1 MIGATTAA
9 VTDAVIPKK
18 IEPNPANNGSLAGS
32 GDGATFTAAY
42 ESIETESLHVKISS
56 KDGDVVELDWEH
68 REETFAGVTF
78 SGGPARPGQKASAGD
93 AAKLAGAN
101 SEAAQPSATG
111 ADATSPDARLQQL
124 SRLRDWAAQV
134 AEEVR
139 KQQKRILEETLKQ
152 SGKFMPGSD
161 GRFIVIYGAPD
172 AAGNANGASADAEK
186 GIPEYWNAENT
197 SDRIVKFATQ
207 MAEIAGK
214 DSDFAKTIIKAVA
227 DGFDQAN
234 AMTGP
239 MPGAAGELNKKTR
252 ELTFAKLSK
261 WLDDRKSM
269 GYNQVA
275 RTEEIPNPD
284 TTHGSENHEQ

>member
-1 MIGATTAA
+1 MIGGATKAA
-9 VTDAVIPKK
+9 VPDAVIPKF
-18 IEPNPANNGSLAGS
+18 ESNPAKGESPAGI
-32 GDGATFTAAY
+32 GGGATFTAAY
-42 ESIETESLHVKISS
+42 ASIETESLHLKIAS

-68 REETFAGVTF
+68 REETYAGVTF
-78 SGGPARPGQKASAGD
+78 TDGAARPGLPASTGD
-93 AAKLAGAN
+93 VSEVAGAN
-101 SEAAQPSATG
+101 AEAAEPSATG
-111 ADATSPDARLQQL
+111 ADATDADARLLQL
-124 SRLRDWAAQV
+124 SRLREWAAKV

-152 SGKFMPGSD
+152 SGKFMPGSE
-161 GRFIVIYGAPD
+161 GRFIVIYASPD
-172 AAGNANGASADAEK
+172 QAGNADGDSGDAEK

-214 DSDFAKTIIKAVA
+214 DSDFAKTIVKAVA

-234 AMTGP
+234 AATGP

-261 WLDDRKSM
+261 WLDDHQAM
-269 GYNQVA
+269 GYNQGA
-275 RTEEIPNPD
+275 QTEEIPNPD
-284 TTHGSENHEQ
+284 NAHGSENHEQ

>member
-1 MIGATTAA
+1 MIGGATTAA
-9 VTDAVIPKK
+9 VTDPVIPKF
-18 IEPNPANNGSLAGS
+18 EPNPANGGSQAVS
-32 GDGATFTAAY
+32 GNGATFTAAY
-42 ESIETESLHVKISS
+42 ESIETESLHMKISS

-78 SGGPARPGQKASAGD
+78 TDAAARPGQPASTGD
-93 AAKLAGAN
+93 AAQMAGAN

-172 AAGNANGASADAEK
+172 QAGNANGDSGDAEK
-186 GIPEYWNAENT
+186 AIPEYWNAENT

-207 MAEIAGK
+207 MAQIAGN
-214 DSDFAKTIIKAVA
+214 DSDFAKTIVKAVA

-234 AMTGP
+234 AATGP

-269 GYNQVA
+269 GYNQGA
-275 RTEEIPNPD
+275 LTEKIPNPD
-284 TTHGSENHEQ
+284 TTHGSENNEQ

>member
-1 MIGATTAA
+1 MIGDATKAA
-9 VTDAVIPKK
+9 VPDAVMPKF
-18 IEPNPANNGSLAGS
+18 EPGPANGAGLAG
-32 GDGATFTAAY
+32 GAAFKASYA
-42 ESIETESLHVKISS
+42 SIETESLHLKIAS

-68 REETFAGVTF
+68 REETYVGVSFAE
-78 SGGPARPGQKASAGD
+78 GPAGPGLPASAGD
-93 AAKLAGAN
+93 AAKMAGAN
-101 SEAAQPSATG
+101 AEAAEPSATG
-111 ADATSPDARLQQL
+111 ADATSADKRLLQL
-124 SRLRDWAAQV
+124 SRLREWAAQV

-152 SGKFMPGSD
+152 SGKFMPGSE
-161 GRFIVIYGAPD
+161 GRFIVIYAAPD
-172 AAGNANGASADAEK
+172 QAGNAEGDSGDAGK

-214 DSDFAKTIIKAVA
+214 DSDFAKTIVKAVA

-234 AMTGP
+234 AATGP

-261 WLDDRKSM
+261 WLDDREAM

-284 TTHGSENHEQ
+284 NAHGSENHEQ